1 MEILEKI
8 LDDFQP
14 MLMNINDMS
23 EENRVLLKQAIMKAK
38 TSDEQLKIILDH
50 VEKLFEEI

>member
-38 TSDEQLKIILDH
+38 TSDEQVKVILDH
-50 VEKLFEEI
+50 LEKMLEEL